1 HTQDQVSAVARLQL
15 PSGWRAEPGEI
26 PLHFSTKAAETVA
39 HVTVY
44 PSERASLSDSL
55 SVMLEYPNETEAKK
69 AHAIRPIS
77 YEHIPKITWFPPAK
91 ARLSKVETGESA
103 KHIGYLPGAGD
114 LIPAALREIGLQVTV
129 LKEQDVLSGDLSQ
142 YDAIVTGVRLY
153 NVNQRMR
160 YMQPRLM
167 EYVKAGGTL
176 VVQYNV
182 SRGLHVDDIGPY
194 ALELSSARVT
204 DETAPVTV
212 RLPDNPVLT
221 HPNTITPADFEG
233 WVQERGLDSV

>member
-77 YEHIPKITWFPPAK
+77 YEHIPKITESLPAQ
-91 ARLSKVETGESA
+91 ARRSNVEPGESA

-114 LIPAALREIGLQVTV
+114 LIPEVLREIGLQVAI
-129 LKEQDVLSGDLSQ
+129 LNDQHILSGDLSL
-142 YDAIVTGVRLY
+142 YDAIVTGVGLY
-153 NVNQRMR
+153 SVIQRML

-167 EYVKAGGTL
+167 E
-176 VVQYNV
+176 
-182 SRGLHVDDIGPY
+182 
-194 ALELSSARVT
+194 
-204 DETAPVTV
+204 
-212 RLPDNPVLT
+212 
-221 HPNTITPADFEG
+221 
-233 WVQERGLDSV
+233 